1 MSLNIRFTN
10 CIDFINNARK
20 VVASDPTTFQ
30 NICMENDIIHAECD
44 LMEMELTAELD
55 AEKYDFLISTNVLRK
70 GNNRK
75 ARWNGKRNSTKA
87 NRLHGK
93 DRKHGKHRE
102 LSRKEQDLVHYDATK
117 GVHGA
122 GVWYSSRGKKVVP
135 VVSKG
140 EKTNRNYY
148 TKKYS
153 QSADFKENE
162 FLEEMYTGRG
172 DLLHENS
179 NFEETLFNYRE
190 IIANLEYEK
199 AFGYLSEMGIEHLE
213 ELKEETVELEQWI
226 KENTIQYNTAVR

>member
-1 MSLNIRFTN
+1 MSLNIRFGN
-10 CIDFINNARK
+10 CIDFINNTKK
-20 VVASDPTTFQ
+20 VVASDPTAFQ
-30 NICMENDIIHAECD
+30 NIYMENAIVHAECD
-44 LMEMELTAELD
+44 LMEMELAATMD
-55 AEKYDFLISTNVLRK
+55 AEEYDSLINANILRK

-75 ARWNGKRNSTKA
+75 AKQNGKRNSTKA
-87 NRLHGK
+87 NRLHEK

-148 TKKYS
+148 AKKYS

-162 FLEEMYTGRG
+162 YLEEMY
-172 DLLHENS
+172 D
-179 NFEETLFNYRE
+179 
-190 IIANLEYEK
+190 
-199 AFGYLSEMGIEHLE
+199 GY
-213 ELKEETVELEQWI
+213 
-226 KENTIQYNTAVR
+226 